1 MQRRKER
8 LTGMWVGL
16 KGYHWQLESRLEDL
30 RNSIELLE
38 EEGDAYLSRIRE
50 EREMA
55 RARLGS
61 LLSESVK

>member
-1 MQRRKER
+1 
-8 LTGMWVGL
+8 MWVGL

>member
-1 MQRRKER
+1 
-8 LTGMWVGL
+8 MWVGL

-38 EEGDAYLSRIRE
+38 EEGDAYISRIRE
-50 EREMA
+50 EWEMA